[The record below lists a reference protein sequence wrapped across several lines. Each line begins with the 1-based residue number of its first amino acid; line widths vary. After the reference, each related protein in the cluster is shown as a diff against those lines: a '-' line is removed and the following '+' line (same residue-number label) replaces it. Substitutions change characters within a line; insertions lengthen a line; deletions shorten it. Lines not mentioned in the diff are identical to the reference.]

1 MSRAYWTRCTALAAA
16 LLAGAGWFASTLRP
30 AQADAA
36 DDLVR
41 QVAQVARNLEDTN
54 RGLESLRRE
63 VESLRKAIEGAR
75 LLQVDPTSS
84 SGGPGIPVVIQNP

>member
-1 MSRAYWTRCTALAAA
+1 MTRAHWTRWALAAA
-16 LLAGAGWFASTLRP
+16 LLAGGGWFVSTPRP

-41 QVAQVARNLEDTN
+41 QVAQVARTLEDTN
-54 RGLESLRRE
+54 RELESLRRE
-63 VESLRKAIEGAR
+63 VEGLRKAVESAR

-84 SGGPGIPVVIQNP
+84 SDGPGIPVVIQNP

>member
-1 MSRAYWTRCTALAAA
+1 MERAHWTRWTALAAA

-41 QVAQVARNLEDTN
+41 QVADVARTLDETN
-54 RGLESLRRE
+54 RALDGLRRE
-63 VESLRKAIEGAR
+63 VEGLRRAVEGAK